1 VIIPTVTVGCVGPDN
16 LGQPQNPWIKP
27 NRRNPSV
34 QAEESTPRSPR
45 ILAIQRMRSL
55 GWTDAC
61 LFLDARMKK
70 KKGEEPIPCCGGA
83 QRRWRA
89 EGGEAERDDQNV
101 HEYGAPPRVRHRCPS
116 LGSRCSP
123 VPGVAPALASALL
136 WWLSVD

>member
-1 VIIPTVTVGCVGPDN
+1 ME
-16 LGQPQNPWIKP
+16 KK
-27 NRRNPSV
+27 RARNQYRAAAALS
-34 QAEESTPRSPR
+34 
-45 ILAIQRMRSL
+45 
-55 GWTDAC
+55 GD
-61 LFLDARMKK
+61 
-70 KKGEEPIPCCGGA
+70 GE
-83 QRRWRA
+83 A